1 MVSENRRNMAMLVR
15 LAVCFAA
22 MFMSVVA
29 HGISVQE
36 ITRLRGQGESILQ
49 GFGLVIGLPG
59 TGDSGKDLLVARPLA
74 ELLANSGNAVGS
86 FDELSAS
93 KSVAVVMVTV
103 RIPESGAKADDR
115 FDVTVSAINNPKS
128 LKGGELFITPMRG
141 PLPGQGVY
149 AFAQGS
155 LVMENENM
163 ARGRVRG
170 GARLVRDIN
179 MPTIAEDGS
188 VTLLV
193 RPSFAG
199 WPVTQLLADTINQH
213 RLGFDTQAPDIAY
226 AVDDRTVRVQIPTE
240 ELPDPAN
247 FLSDILSIQF
257 DGSLLELPARVVV
270 NEREGVIVATGNARI
285 TAVVIS
291 HGDMVVTTV
300 NDPGRGDELGNVS
313 PLVHAGTAEGTR
325 VEDLLAAFRQLDVS
339 VKDQIAIFSQL
350 HRSGR
355 LLAELVIE

>member
-1 MVSENRRNMAMLVR
+1 MLIRLVA
-15 LAVCFAA
+15 LAVVLVCGV
-22 MFMSVVA
+22 SVRA
-29 HGISVQE
+29 ISVQE
-36 ITRLRGQGESILQ
+36 ITRLRGQGESVLQ
-49 GFGLVIGLPG
+49 GMGLVIGLPG
-59 TGDSGKDLLVARPLA
+59 TGDSGEDLLVARPMA

-86 FDELSAS
+86 FEELAASRSA
-93 KSVAVVMVTV
+93 AIVMVTA
-103 RIPESGAKADDR
+103 RIPESGGKVDDKY
-115 FDVTVSAINNPKS
+115 DVTVSAINNPDS
-128 LKGGELFITPMRG
+128 LEGGELFITPLRG
-141 PLPGQGVY
+141 PLPGQPVY

-155 LVMENENM
+155 LVLEDANV

-170 GARLVRDIN
+170 GAQLVRDIN

-188 VTLLV
+188 VTLLL
-193 RPSFAG
+193 RPSFGG
-199 WPVTQLLADTINQH
+199 WTTSQLIADTINQH
-213 RLGFDTQAPDIAY
+213 RLGFDTQAEEIAY
-226 AVDDRTVRVQIPTE
+226 AIDERTVRVQIPTE

-247 FLSDILSIQF
+247 FLADILSIQF

-300 NDPGRGDELGNVS
+300 SESGGDAEDEANPVLTR
-313 PLVHAGTAEGTR
+313 AGSSGGTR

-339 VKDQIAIFSQL
+339 VQDQIAIFSQL

-355 LLAELVIE
+355 LLAEFVIE